1 MTTVNPSF
9 CLWPACMTSLLMQC
23 SNTAAPTC
31 MRCRAHLSIR
41 FFRGTL
47 GYIARFTPRFKSK
60 DRNFGSLGRAFE
72 IHVPNMNREHP
83 LDLPGHHPSGTS
95 EGRRCERLELHTF
108 GQLGDTAAP
117 KLKITISFTHATLP
131 TSHASYHMSLDITD
145 KLILLSR
152 PRAICCPCLIAQTE
166 PSIPFP
172 AVRAPLHHC
181 FVSFY
186 TT

>member
-1 MTTVNPSF
+1 MLICQFVSSEVP
-9 CLWPACMTSLLMQC
+9 WGTSLDLPHASSQK
-23 SNTAAPTC
+23 TETL
-31 MRCRAHLSIR
+31 AHLAGPLR
-41 FFRGTL
+41 L
-47 GYIARFTPRFKSK
+47 HA
-60 DRNFGSLGRAFE
+60 
-72 IHVPNMNREHP
+72 PNMNREHP

-117 KLKITISFTHATLP
+117 KLKITILFTHATLP

-152 PRAICCPCLIAQTE
+152 PRAICCPGLIAQTG